1 MPPTGH
7 AGSDADARYVSP
19 ASASSEVPALMDSC
33 THNTGSVFGTICVK
47 NTRTELA
54 PDHNADSTYAEHAAS
69 SAEGRRMRAR
79 FSPYA
84 QPQAAMTTAADA
96 RTARK
101 ESMR

>member
-7 AGSDADARYVSP
+7 AAPTPTPRYVSP

-54 PDHNADSTYAEHAAS
+54 PDHNADSTYAERAAS